1 MSFPAQYS
9 VGSCQWSVRV
19 VSGRFEFSAELNT
32 QTEECILNTK
42 DWTLGLNAH
51 DSKLS
56 TDYLNTDVAVIGA
69 GAAGLA
75 AARALHDQQIGVVV
89 LEARDRIG
97 GRILTHRDPSTPVPI
112 ELGAE
117 FIHGSAPEVE
127 DIVRKASLAA
137 VDISGRRWQIVGER
151 LRPADDFW
159 QRLDRVM
166 RRLDEK
172 RTPDRSFESFLSKKP
187 GGRRLAHDRRLALR
201 YVEGFHA
208 ADPARVSERALA
220 EGGSPGD
227 DVRERRIG
235 RVLDGYDRVVEWL
248 AAPLGDRV
256 RLSAIVTRV
265 RWAPGNVSI
274 ELRHPDGRSRP
285 SIKARAAII
294 TVPVG
299 VLQATPGEAGAIE
312 FSPEL
317 RAKRPALDHIAMGS
331 VVRIALRFS
340 ESFWSSEWF
349 AKHAKTEDLDTLSFL
364 QTNDEHFQ
372 SWWSTYPVRAPI
384 LVGWHGGPGAGALS
398 QLAQE
403 EIEDRAINSLA
414 RQVALPRRKVRGMVE
429 AAWLH
434 DWEHDPFSRGAY
446 SYQTVGGVDAPAAL
460 ARPLRGTLFFA
471 GEAADPEGR
480 TGTVHGAIAT
490 GRRAAEEVERSLTTR
505 SSASRRGASD

>member
-1 MSFPAQYS
+1 VLKRASPI
-9 VGSCQWSVRV
+9 V
-19 VSGRFEFSAELNT
+19 
-32 QTEECILNTK
+32 
-42 DWTLGLNAH
+42 
-51 DSKLS
+51 
-56 TDYLNTDVAVIGA
+56 DVAIIGG

-75 AARALHDQQIGVVV
+75 AARALHEQDISVVV

-97 GRILTHRDPSTPVPI
+97 GRILTHRDPSTPLPV

-117 FIHGSAPEVE
+117 FIHGSAPEIE
-127 DIVRKASLAA
+127 RIVREASLAA

-159 QRLDRVM
+159 ERLDRVM
-166 RRLDEK
+166 RRLDAK

-187 GGRRLAHDRRLALR
+187 GGRRLAQDRRLALQ

-227 DVRERRIG
+227 DVREHRIG

-256 RLSAIVTRV
+256 RLSAIAARV
-265 RWAPGNVSI
+265 RWAPGNVSV
-274 ELRHPDGRSRP
+274 EVRHPDGRSRP
-285 SIKARAAII
+285 SVDARAAIV
-294 TVPVG
+294 TVPLG
-299 VLQATPGEAGAIE
+299 VLKAPPGEAGAIE
-312 FSPEL
+312 FDPEL
-317 RAKRPALDHIAMGS
+317 RAKRSVLDQLAMGS
-331 VVRIALRFS
+331 VVRVILRFS
-340 ESFWSSEWF
+340 EPFWSSEWF
-349 AKHAKTEDLDTLSFL
+349 AKHAKTEELDTLSFL
-364 QTNDEHFQ
+364 QTNDEDFPT
-372 SWWSTYPVRAPI
+372 WWSAYPVRAPV
-384 LVGWHGGPGAGALS
+384 LVGWCGGLRAGVLS

-403 EIEDRAINSLA
+403 EIEDRAVNSLA
-414 RQVALPRRKVRGMVE
+414 RQLGLSPRRIRGMVE

-490 GRRAAEEVERSLTTR
+490 GRRAAAEVERSLTTR
-505 SSASRRGASD
+505 SSTSRRAESD

>member
-1 MSFPAQYS
+1 MD
-9 VGSCQWSVRV
+9 
-19 VSGRFEFSAELNT
+19 RFKGDPRT
-32 QTEECILNTK
+32 V
-42 DWTLGLNAH
+42 
-51 DSKLS
+51 
-56 TDYLNTDVAVIGA
+56 DVAIIGA

-75 AARALHDQQIGVVV
+75 AARALIDQDISVVV

-117 FIHGSAPEVE
+117 FIHGSAPELE
-127 DIVRKASLAA
+127 EIVGRASLAA
-137 VDISGRRWQIVGER
+137 VDISGRRWQVVGER

-159 QRLDRVM
+159 ERLERVM

-172 RTPDRSFESFLSKKP
+172 RTPDRSFESFLSKRP
-187 GGRRLAHDRRLALR
+187 GGRRLAHDRRLALQ

-235 RVLDGYDRVVEWL
+235 RVLDGFDRVIEWL
-248 AAPLGDRV
+248 AAPLGDRI
-256 RLSAIVTRV
+256 RLSAVVTRV
-265 RWAPGNVSI
+265 RWAPGNVSV
-274 ELRHPDGRSRP
+274 EVRHPDGRSRP
-285 SIKARAAII
+285 SIDARAAII
-294 TVPVG
+294 AVPLG
-299 VLQATPGEAGAIE
+299 VLKSPSGEAGAIE
-312 FSPEL
+312 FEPEL
-317 RAKRPALDHIAMGS
+317 RTKRPALDHLAMGS
-331 VVRIALRFS
+331 VVRIVLRLS
-340 ESFWSSEWF
+340 EPFWSSEWF
-349 AKHAKTEDLDTLSFL
+349 AKHAKTEELDTLSFL
-364 QTNDEHFQ
+364 QTNDEDF
-372 SWWSTYPVRAPI
+372 STWWSAYPVRAPI
-384 LVGWHGGPGAGALS
+384 LVGWRGGLRAGELS

-403 EIEDRAINSLA
+403 EIQDRAINSLA
-414 RQVALPRRKVRGMVE
+414 RQIGLPPRKLRGLVE

-446 SYQTVGGVDAPAAL
+446 SYQTVGGVGAPRAL

-471 GEAADPEGR
+471 GEAADVDGR

-505 SSASRRGASD
+505 SSASRRAESD